1 MPQGRGWLCQV
12 RKGTETCGGVEGKAG
27 SLAVKVKAESLNKIL
42 WVPVSHTEPE
52 PCPEDE
58 SGFRW
63 LLSFRDIHGS
73 NKTGWDLGREAYW
86 RRIMRALQSQ
96 QCRGVVVGQMRARTQ
111 RDSVGF
117 RSLHRSGVPARFL
130 TGADRKWLGELSG
143 SFGEKT
149 VNILGPVEMG
159 SSSHMKDA

>member
-1 MPQGRGWLCQV
+1 M
-12 RKGTETCGGVEGKAG
+12 RKGTETCGGIEGKAG

-52 PCPEDE
+52 PCCQDE

-63 LLSFRDIHGS
+63 LLSFREVHSS

-117 RSLHRSGVPARFL
+117 RSPHRSGVPARFV

-159 SSSHMKDA
+159 SSSCRKDA

>member
-1 MPQGRGWLCQV
+1 MCQV
-12 RKGTETCGGVEGKAG
+12 RKGTETCGGIEGKAG

-52 PCPEDE
+52 PCCQDE

-63 LLSFRDIHGS
+63 LLSFREVHGS

-96 QCRGVVVGQMRARTQ
+96 QCRGWGGA
-111 RDSVGF
+111 G
-117 RSLHRSGVPARFL
+117 
-130 TGADRKWLGELSG
+130 GADESKNSARLGGIPEPPQ
-143 SFGEKT
+143 
-149 VNILGPVEMG
+149 VWGPCQVCNWG
-159 SSSHMKDA
+159 R